1 MKKWYNLLLFLINI
15 VFYFVLI
22 ALWISIP
29 DEWILDLSLSVFNLS
44 LTVILMY
51 LNRSKLSVYYQSQQ
65 FKKLTETLIF
75 LFLIFCLLGVVNYWA
90 FKHPLQSDLSA
101 YKMNS
106 LTDQSKNVL
115 QKMKGEIKFKL
126 FARKQEANL
135 WLPLFEFYR
144 AQNSKIEIEKVLIH
158 DNNGLTNA
166 TLGGTSTA
174 GAIVIKG
181 NGTGLTATNGVVIT
195 APMLNATTVDNT
207 RALASHNLADLTID
221 TDAGTG
227 TNGAFLNVAAAVSGL
242 DIYIGEIGVSGSNTA
257 GSTVRR
263 GNDTNNYNAILSGLT
278 IKTGVMNANIQL
290 GAAPQGA
297 MIVLNTTMQGGLEI
311 KDLGIVDSST
321 KTGAADG
328 TAGNRAAGHPL
339 ARQAH
344 CLSGL
349 TAPRA
354 GRLRHAVRSRT
365 SPLCIDQRHRRG
377 LGGPQLEP
385 QVDGCGRALQTP
397 PG

>member
-1 MKKWYNLLLFLINI
+1 MKMFTKLALVSSMAISANAMAMQSMDDAALSAATGQDGINI
-15 VFYFVLI
+15 GI
-22 ALWISIP
+22 GI
-29 DEWILDLSLSVFNLS
+29 
-44 LTVILMY
+44 
-51 LNRSKLSVYYQSQQ
+51 
-65 FKKLTETLIF
+65 
-75 LFLIFCLLGVVNYWA
+75 
-90 FKHPLQSDLSA
+90 
-101 YKMNS
+101 
-106 LTDQSKNVL
+106 
-115 QKMKGEIKFKL
+115 
-126 FARKQEANL
+126 
-135 WLPLFEFYR
+135 
-144 AQNSKIEIEKVLIH
+144 SKIEIEKVLIH

-328 TAGNRAAGHPL
+328 TAGNRAAGQIYL
-339 ARQAH
+339 DSIRVSDANANNLTVNAAVSVVGKEDTNNGYLRIVTG
-344 CLSGL
+344 SGATTPKTDMYIKGVHL
-349 TAPRA
+349 GSQTAA
-354 GRLRHAVRSRT
+354 SIGDVEV
-365 SPLCIDQRHRRG
+365 QG
-377 LGGPQLEP
+377 M
-385 QVDGCGRALQTP
+385 QTYYFNGTTNV
-397 PG
+397 PGSVITISGH

>member
-1 MKKWYNLLLFLINI
+1 MKMFTKLALVSSMAISANAMAMQSMDDAALSAATGQDGINI
-15 VFYFVLI
+15 GI
-22 ALWISIP
+22 GI
-29 DEWILDLSLSVFNLS
+29 
-44 LTVILMY
+44 
-51 LNRSKLSVYYQSQQ
+51 
-65 FKKLTETLIF
+65 
-75 LFLIFCLLGVVNYWA
+75 
-90 FKHPLQSDLSA
+90 
-101 YKMNS
+101 
-106 LTDQSKNVL
+106 
-115 QKMKGEIKFKL
+115 
-126 FARKQEANL
+126 
-135 WLPLFEFYR
+135 
-144 AQNSKIEIEKVLIH
+144 SKIEIEKVLIH

-263 GNDTNNYNAILSGLT
+263 GNDTSNYNAILSGLT

-321 KTGAADG
+321 KTGTAAG
-328 TAGNRAAGHPL
+328 TAGNRAAGQIYL
-339 ARQAH
+339 DSIRVSDANATNLTVNAAVSVVGKEDTNNGYLRIVTG
-344 CLSGL
+344 SGATTPKTDMYIKGVYL
-349 TAPRA
+349 GSQTA
-354 GRLRHAVRSRT
+354 GSIGDVEV
-365 SPLCIDQRHRRG
+365 QG
-377 LGGPQLEP
+377 M
-385 QVDGCGRALQTP
+385 QTYYFNGTTNV
-397 PG
+397 PGSVITISGH

>member
-1 MKKWYNLLLFLINI
+1 MKMFTKLALVSSMAISANAMAMQSMDDAALSAATGQDGINI
-15 VFYFVLI
+15 GI
-22 ALWISIP
+22 GI
-29 DEWILDLSLSVFNLS
+29 
-44 LTVILMY
+44 
-51 LNRSKLSVYYQSQQ
+51 
-65 FKKLTETLIF
+65 
-75 LFLIFCLLGVVNYWA
+75 
-90 FKHPLQSDLSA
+90 
-101 YKMNS
+101 
-106 LTDQSKNVL
+106 
-115 QKMKGEIKFKL
+115 
-126 FARKQEANL
+126 
-135 WLPLFEFYR
+135 
-144 AQNSKIEIEKVLIH
+144 SKIEIEKVLIH

-263 GNDTNNYNAILSGLT
+263 GNDAANYNKILSGLT

-321 KTGAADG
+321 KTGTADG
-328 TAGNRAAGHPL
+328 TAGNRAAGQIYL
-339 ARQAH
+339 DSIRVSDANANNLTVNAAVSVVGKEDTNNGYLRIVTG
-344 CLSGL
+344 SGATTPKTDMYIKGVHL
-349 TAPRA
+349 GSQTA
-354 GRLRHAVRSRT
+354 GSIGDVEV
-365 SPLCIDQRHRRG
+365 QG
-377 LGGPQLEP
+377 M
-385 QVDGCGRALQTP
+385 QTYYFNGTTNV
-397 PG
+397 PGSVITISGH

>member
-1 MKKWYNLLLFLINI
+1 MKMFTKLALVSSMAIVSVNAMAALVANTDAQDAAVTGQDGINI
-15 VFYFVLI
+15 GI
-22 ALWISIP
+22 GI
-29 DEWILDLSLSVFNLS
+29 
-44 LTVILMY
+44 
-51 LNRSKLSVYYQSQQ
+51 
-65 FKKLTETLIF
+65 
-75 LFLIFCLLGVVNYWA
+75 
-90 FKHPLQSDLSA
+90 
-101 YKMNS
+101 
-106 LTDQSKNVL
+106 
-115 QKMKGEIKFKL
+115 
-126 FARKQEANL
+126 
-135 WLPLFEFYR
+135 
-144 AQNSKIEIEKVLIH
+144 SKIEIEKVLIH

-328 TAGNRAAGHPL
+328 TAGNRAAGQIYLDSIRVSDANANNLTVNAAVSVVGKEDTNNGYLRIVTGSGATTPKTDMYIKGVHL
-339 ARQAH
+339 GSQAAASIGDVEVQGMQTYYFNGTTNVPGSVITI
-344 CLSGL
+344 SG
-349 TAPRA
+349 
-354 GRLRHAVRSRT
+354 H
-365 SPLCIDQRHRRG
+365 
-377 LGGPQLEP
+377 
-385 QVDGCGRALQTP
+385 
-397 PG
+397 